1 MSWNYLIAVK
11 SISFPAS
18 VSVPCNSGCHIFFW
32 SLDVANPTGNLPY
45 LTILKFSESLD
56 KKGTNKPSFNPF
68 PSSSHGSSSKLFDK
82 NSSTENPSAV
92 SSSTENPSTVSSST
106 KNSSTAV
113 RNVLEARRRA
123 RESQLQKCLKK
134 SKPNQN
140 ANPST
145 STGCRL
151 AQKKFIDRKKVSL
164 KELGK
169 PVRCP

>member
-1 MSWNYLIAVK
+1 LFCSLE
-11 SISFPAS
+11 
-18 VSVPCNSGCHIFFW
+18 VS
-32 SLDVANPTGNLPY
+32 NPSGNLSY
-45 LTILKFSESLD
+45 LTLLKFSESLD

-82 NSSTENPSAV
+82 NSSTANP
-92 SSSTENPSTVSSST
+92 STENPSTENSSTVSSST
-106 KNSSTAV
+106 ENSSTAV

-140 ANPST
+140 TNPTT